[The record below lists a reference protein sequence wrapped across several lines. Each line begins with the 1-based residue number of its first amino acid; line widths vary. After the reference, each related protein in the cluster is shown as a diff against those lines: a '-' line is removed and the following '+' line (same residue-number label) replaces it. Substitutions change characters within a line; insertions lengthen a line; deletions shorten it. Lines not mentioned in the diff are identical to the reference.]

1 MLMNQTA
8 DQPEPNPLREGL
20 ATRPVPQPC
29 SIVIFGATGDLAHR
43 KLVPALYNVAADGE
57 LLLRAPQYV
66 EDVYL
71 IDVEVAD
78 AADRYVADV

>member
-1 MLMNQTA
+1 MLMNRTA

-57 LLLRAPQYV
+57 LPPAGNKPKVDEVWRIREDLSPQL
-66 EDVYL
+66 D
-71 IDVEVAD
+71 
-78 AADRYVADV
+78 